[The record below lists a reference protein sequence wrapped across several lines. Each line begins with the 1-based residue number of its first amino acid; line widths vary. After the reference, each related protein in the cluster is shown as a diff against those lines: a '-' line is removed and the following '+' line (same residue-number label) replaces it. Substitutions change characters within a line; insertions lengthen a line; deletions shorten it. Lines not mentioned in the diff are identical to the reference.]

1 MNNGWTSN
9 FFQLSR
15 GVRQGCP
22 LSPYL
27 FILSVEVLAEAIRK
41 KKEIG
46 GIEINGTDFKLS
58 QFADDTTLILDGAKE
73 SFLESLLLIDAFG
86 NISGLK
92 LNYKKTEALWIGSMT
107 DCKHKLCPEKNFKWP
122 KKKVKALGVWFST
135 DPNITISLNYSDK
148 IEKITSILECWKFHR
163 LSLLGKIL
171 VLKSLVA
178 SQLVYI
184 LTSLQT
190 NHEAI
195 QKINTL
201 FYAFLWNGE
210 GDKVKR
216 KIMINDYPDGGLKML
231 DIASF
236 NKSLKT
242 VWVKKYLDPES
253 SSKRGCF
260 FDLQLRKYGGSVVP
274 KGNLNL
280 KDTKDLRISDP
291 FVKEILEIWSE
302 VCFEEEVT
310 SVDHFSSLPLWQNS
324 LLQIQNKPVLYNDWI
339 SKGILQV
346 KHLMDDS
353 CNLLSLTAFQN
364 KYDIKVQ
371 PLTFFGITSAVNR
384 LCRSVTRTHN
394 KYESFLSK
402 LLNTKKPSRL
412 AYQKLVSKKSEHP
425 ISCQEKMEEGYS
437 FRRY

>member
-15 GVRQGCP
+15 GVRLGCT

-27 FILSVEVLAEAIRK
+27 FILSIEVLAEAIWK

-58 QFADDTTLILDGAKE
+58 QFADDTALILDGAKE

-86 NISGLK
+86 NISGLQ

-122 KKKVKALGVWFST
+122 KKKVKMLGMWFST

-148 IEKITSILECWKFHR
+148 IENITSILEGWKFRR
-163 LSLLGKIL
+163 LSLLGKIV
-171 VLKSLVA
+171 VLKNLVA

-201 FYAFLWNGE
+201 CYAFLWNRK
-210 GDKVKR
+210 GDKVKQ

-242 VWVKKYLDPES
+242 VWV
-253 SSKRGCF
+253 
-260 FDLQLRKYGGSVVP
+260 
-274 KGNLNL
+274 
-280 KDTKDLRISDP
+280 
-291 FVKEILEIWSE
+291 W
-302 VCFEEEVT
+302 
-310 SVDHFSSLPLWQNS
+310 
-324 LLQIQNKPVLYNDWI
+324 
-339 SKGILQV
+339 
-346 KHLMDDS
+346 
-353 CNLLSLTAFQN
+353 
-364 KYDIKVQ
+364 
-371 PLTFFGITSAVNR
+371 
-384 LCRSVTRTHN
+384 
-394 KYESFLSK
+394 
-402 LLNTKKPSRL
+402 
-412 AYQKLVSKKSEHP
+412 
-425 ISCQEKMEEGYS
+425 
-437 FRRY
+437 

>member
-1 MNNGWTSN
+1 
-9 FFQLSR
+9 
-15 GVRQGCP
+15 
-22 LSPYL
+22 
-27 FILSVEVLAEAIRK
+27 
-41 KKEIG
+41 
-46 GIEINGTDFKLS
+46 
-58 QFADDTTLILDGAKE
+58 
-73 SFLESLLLIDAFG
+73 
-86 NISGLK
+86 
-92 LNYKKTEALWIGSMT
+92 
-107 DCKHKLCPEKNFKWP
+107 
-122 KKKVKALGVWFST
+122 
-135 DPNITISLNYSDK
+135 
-148 IEKITSILECWKFHR
+148 
-163 LSLLGKIL
+163 
-171 VLKSLVA
+171 
-178 SQLVYI
+178 
-184 LTSLQT
+184 
-190 NHEAI
+190 
-195 QKINTL
+195 
-201 FYAFLWNGE
+201 
-210 GDKVKR
+210 
-216 KIMINDYPDGGLKML
+216 ML

-253 SSKRGCF
+253 SSKWKCF

-291 FVKEILEIWSE
+291 FVNEILEIWSE
-302 VCFEEEVT
+302 VCFEEAVT

-324 LLQIQNKPVLYNDWI
+324 LIRIQNKPVLYNDWI
-339 SKGILQV
+339 SKGTLQV

-384 LCRSVTRTHN
+384 LRRSITRTHH

-425 ISCQEKMEEGYS
+425 ISCQEKWKKTLMKVLIGKRLIKYPLNVQRALNLS
-437 FRRY
+437 ISILNFCTDA